1 MLQISA
7 VGCFLRVFF
16 FSSMLGDGAHTHRL
30 FAPRYPLL
38 HSREHASTCAAV
50 GIKKTGIACRRGRK
64 TTSDLRRFRRPGTSQ
79 ASVVPPSS
87 CLVTVS
93 VSLPIS
99 HLPPSPSPP
108 LPLPSCHSDITSHFS
123 GHVCFPSLS
132 AAGGAAPFPPSARHP
147 LPPSIHPSPPVFP
160 SASSYLLSPLLLHHP

>member
-1 MLQISA
+1 M
-7 VGCFLRVFF
+7 FPPRFF
-16 FSSMLGDGAHTHRL
+16 FSGMLGDGAHTHRL

-64 TTSDLRRFRRPGTSQ
+64 TTTDLRRFRRPGTSR

-87 CLVTVS
+87 SLVTVS

-108 LPLPSCHSDITSHFS
+108 LPLPSPSPPATPTLRPIFL
-123 GHVCFPSLS
+123 VMFVFRPYLPPEARPPSL
-132 AAGGAAPFPPSARHP
+132 PPPVTLS
-147 LPPSIHPSPPVFP
+147 LPPSIHLRLSFPPRP
-160 SASSYLLSPLLLHHP
+160 PTYYPLSFSIIRDA